1 MMARATLL
9 LFALLLAVSC
19 AQADPL
25 DDNKRMPMRERLN
38 RRMLRG
44 QATPIRLAAPVR
56 LAAPLEQEQP
66 QREERV
72 LAAQYDGGSSGLWA
86 MNAGVAS
93 QLNTARAIN
102 AAAEGRLPT
111 SAATR
116 YGSFEARQAGWDDS
130 RLLWR

>member
-1 MMARATLL
+1 M
-9 LFALLLAVSC
+9 AVSC

-25 DDNKRMPMRERLN
+25 DDSKRMPMREHLN
-38 RRMLRG
+38 RRMLRAVRG
-44 QATPIRLAAPVR
+44 QATPVR
-56 LAAPLEQEQP
+56 LAAPLERPDREALAP
-66 QREERV
+66 REQREERV
-72 LAAQYDGGSSGLWA
+72 LAAQYDGGGSGLWA

-93 QLNTARAIN
+93 QLNTARAID

-130 RLLWR
+130 RLSWR